1 MLSESEMDIRKILC
15 TARQTEYRILKFT
28 RGSSPVI
35 IQVSVRACCIRR
47 VTQFE
52 QTPHGAYAIIIAGC
66 IKPSAA
72 QTVTSGLGELSGN
85 PQHKSMQELHHN

>member
-15 TARQTEYRILKFT
+15 TARQTEYRNTKIHP
-28 RGSSPVI
+28 RVI
-35 IQVSVRACCIRR
+35 SCHHTSVRACCIRR